1 MPEVFTGSPKRFGPE
16 MNVSEELWKI
26 IKIAGGGR
34 ELHKVVYDNK
44 SGQYGFVFDD
54 GRYQYLF
61 QEDQD
66 PKVLEEVKKLKIQ
79 LDGAQEQITRCEP
92 ECGAAIAR
100 ADVSK
105 KNEMQAKKN
114 EMEAIARAEVSEKKE
129 MDARAQLKVALEK
142 LKAAEEALE
151 AEKKVRKSVQ
161 KELEVA
167 KTARTHAE
175 KKTSESE
182 ARVARVE
189 QSKTDSQAA
198 ADNVEEGLRRKLAE
212 TQERV
217 DRLKIRADTA
227 EKGNKNLTKQVVEQ
241 KDMRIAAE
249 QHAGDLEGMLEAA
262 LTSLRD
268 KSEAEAKEIVETRI
282 VSVQTEAIC
291 RSDAKMEEIA
301 TQTEES
307 QEAVQGSDQSL
318 FGTIRYDAIWGT
330 FPDDGN
336 ERKLLYTFMRCGRSH
351 SSICRDFRKM
361 SIDPKTQAERVR
373 YWSRHGWVVDGH
385 IENSPQVVMKRRVG
399 YVDERPE
406 LVRAIWASAPGC

>member
-79 LDGAQEQITRCEP
+79 LDEAQEQITRCER

-114 EMEAIARAEVSEKKE
+114 EMEAIARAEVSKKKE
-129 MDARAQLKVALEK
+129 MDARAELKVALEK
-142 LKAAEEALE
+142 LKAAEEALK
-151 AEKKVRKSVQ
+151 AEKKVGKSEMQMKQ

-167 KTARTHAE
+167 MTARTHAE

-291 RSDAKMEEIA
+291 RSDDKMEEIA

-336 ERKLLYTFMRCGRSH
+336 ERKLLYTFMRCGSSH

-361 SIDPKTQAERVR
+361 SIDSRTQAERVR

-385 IENSPQVVMKRRVG
+385 IPNSPQVVMKRRVG
-399 YVDERPE
+399 YVDEKPE
-406 LVRAIWASAPGC
+406 LVRTI

>member
-79 LDGAQEQITRCEP
+79 LDEAQEQITRCER

-114 EMEAIARAEVSEKKE
+114 EMEAIARAEVSKKKE
-129 MDARAQLKVALEK
+129 MDARAELKVALEK

-167 KTARTHAE
+167 VTARTHAE
-175 KKTSESE
+175 KKSELE

-241 KDMRIAAE
+241 KDMRIAADK
-249 QHAGDLEGMLEAA
+249 HVGDLEGMLEAA

-291 RSDAKMEEIA
+291 RSDDKMEEIA

-318 FGTIRYDAIWGT
+318 FGTVCYDAIWGT

-351 SSICRDFRKM
+351 SSICRDFRSM
-361 SIDPKTQAERVR
+361 SIDSRTQDERAR

-385 IENSPQVVMKRRVG
+385 ITNSPQVVMKRRVG
-399 YVDERPE
+399 YVDEKPE

>member
-54 GRYQYLF
+54 GQYQYLF

-66 PKVLEEVKKLKIQ
+66 PKVLGEVKKLKIQ
-79 LDGAQEQITRCEP
+79 LDGAQEQITRCER

-114 EMEAIARAEVSEKKE
+114 EMEAIARAEVSKKKE
-129 MDARAQLKVALEK
+129 MEARAELKVALEK
-142 LKAAEEALE
+142 LKAAEEALK
-151 AEKKVRKSVQ
+151 AEKKVRQSVQ

-182 ARVARVE
+182 ARVVRVE

-241 KDMRIAAE
+241 KDMRTAAE

-336 ERKLLYTFMRCGRSH
+336 ERKLLYTFMRCGSSH
-351 SSICRDFRKM
+351 ICRDFRKM
-361 SIDPKTQAERVR
+361 SIDSRTQAERVR

-385 IENSPQVVMKRRVG
+385 ITNSPQVVMKRRVG
-399 YVDERPE
+399 YVDEKPE